1 MVVCKAA
8 IGTALTTVLTWI
20 NGKSVP
26 NLFSVAGLFTV
37 GTTGYELSL
46 RFYLLAQSA
55 FGATRTGSVFFA
67 PFIGALLAFA
77 MGDWSSGV
85 SMAAGGS
92 LMLLGVVLHL
102 AETMDMYTP
111 MSYCV
116 TDMHTC
122 QMLTTNTTIEQE
134 RRWFEADIRNIQAKS
149 ASSTT
154 R

>member
-1 MVVCKAA
+1 MCKAA
-8 IGTALTTVLTWI
+8 IGTALITLAWI

-55 FGATRTGSVFFA
+55 FGAIRTGSVFAFA

-77 MGDWSSGV
+77 MGDRSSGV
-85 SMAAGGS
+85 LMAAGGS

-122 QMLTTNTTIEQE
+122 QLFTTNTTIEQE

>member
-55 FGATRTGSVFFA
+55 FGATRTGSICAFA

-77 MGDWSSGV
+77 MGDRSSGV
-85 SMAAGGS
+85 LMAAGGA
-92 LMLLGVVLHL
+92 LILLAVVFHL
-102 AETMDMYTP
+102 AT
-111 MSYCV
+111 
-116 TDMHTC
+116 
-122 QMLTTNTTIEQE
+122 
-134 RRWFEADIRNIQAKS
+134 
-149 ASSTT
+149 
-154 R
+154 